1 MASRSVRYGDLL
13 RASHRRAIRSARGSA
28 RTAIGLND
36 PQIVSR
42 SARTAR
48 LDQPSSARQI
58 AHRSVGWQEAFDRGY
73 HGLDP
78 CKRFA
83 HCRHVS
89 RPFIKIIVT
98 YVDAELA
105 TGFHH
110 ELRTKADARRSCL
123 SDLAQAPP
131 HHPCQTL
138 RKGSGVSWK
147 LAIQNPRFVEQQVR
161 SVLPKRGVVL
171 AC

>member
-1 MASRSVRYGDLL
+1 MQAF
-13 RASHRRAIRSARGSA
+13 RALPPRKQAVHK
-28 RTAIGLND
+28 D
-36 PQIVSR
+36 YP
-42 SARTAR
+42 
-48 LDQPSSARQI
+48 
-58 AHRSVGWQEAFDRGY
+58 
-73 HGLDP
+73 
-78 CKRFA
+78 
-83 HCRHVS
+83 
-89 RPFIKIIVT
+89 

-110 ELRTKADARRSCL
+110 ELRTKANARRSCL

-131 HHPCQTL
+131 HHPCQAL

>member
-1 MASRSVRYGDLL
+1 MTRKSCPEA
-13 RASHRRAIRSARGSA
+13 RA
-28 RTAIGLND
+28 
-36 PQIVSR
+36 P
-42 SARTAR
+42 R
-48 LDQPSSARQI
+48 LDQPLSARQI
-58 AHRSVGWQEAFDRGY
+58 AHRSVGWQEAFDHGY
-73 HGLDP
+73 RGLDL

-89 RPFIKIIVT
+89 RPFIKIIVA
-98 YVDAELA
+98 YVDAELG

-131 HHPCQTL
+131 HHPCQAL